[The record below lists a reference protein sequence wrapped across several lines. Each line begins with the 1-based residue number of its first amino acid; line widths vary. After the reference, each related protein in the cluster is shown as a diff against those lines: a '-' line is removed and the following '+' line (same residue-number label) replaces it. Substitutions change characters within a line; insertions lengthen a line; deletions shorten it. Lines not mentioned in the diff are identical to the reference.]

1 MSTGIIET
9 IKMAALDA
17 IENSKPCDLRF
28 GTVSSISPLKVKV
41 SNDFIIPEALLV
53 VPEHLTDYSMVT
65 NVGGTNSGG
74 SSGGSSVTM
83 NVEGETL
90 IIKTN
95 VAVVDEIEPDVTTEE
110 VEEVDERTL
119 TVYNSLEVGDNVI
132 LLRNQGGSSY
142 LILDRI

>member
-41 SNDFIIPEALLV
+41 SNDFIIPESLLV
-53 VPEHLTDYSMVT
+53 VPQHLTDYSMIT
-65 NVGGTNSGG
+65 NVGGTTSGG